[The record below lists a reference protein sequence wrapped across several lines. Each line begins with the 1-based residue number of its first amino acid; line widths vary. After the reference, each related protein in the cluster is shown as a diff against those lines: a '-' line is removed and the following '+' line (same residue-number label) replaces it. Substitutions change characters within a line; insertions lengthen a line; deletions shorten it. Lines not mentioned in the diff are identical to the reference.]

1 MIHTWMYLY
10 IILQKQDGREF
21 GGTIKEDNLSVKV
34 PLTRRKKFP
43 TAI

>member
-1 MIHTWMYLY
+1 MG
-10 IILQKQDGREF
+10 DGGGWF
-21 GGTIKEDNLSVKV
+21 GEVKGNNLFVKV